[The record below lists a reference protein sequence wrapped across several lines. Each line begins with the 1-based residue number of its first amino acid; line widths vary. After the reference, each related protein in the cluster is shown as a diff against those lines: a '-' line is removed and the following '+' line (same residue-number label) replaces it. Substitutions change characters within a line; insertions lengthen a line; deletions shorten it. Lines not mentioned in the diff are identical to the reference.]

1 MFQGASCKFY
11 FKVQQK
17 LGTQAK
23 LREYGYNTAWDI
35 EDLVNLGKTVKVQ
48 WDCENYVI
56 MNNNQMH

>member
-35 EDLVNLGKTVKVQ
+35 EDLVNLGKTVKV
-48 WDCENYVI
+48 
-56 MNNNQMH
+56 